1 MYSEFKGTELGNNDF
16 LNQNRFHNYLLKR
29 WYMVFDLYSNEDC
42 LEVNNF
48 YRKLFAEMPDL
59 LFQFIIDR
67 NNQYTFP
74 LVSKSVDDIFE
85 LSEKEFTDDIKLVI
99 YERVL
104 PQDRELFFQSLVKA
118 KKEIVPWEI
127 EFRAVLPKK
136 GLRWFKVSAKT
147 ELSPDKRVSFYGHV
161 SDITELKDKEERL
174 RISEERFQFALE
186 ASTAGIWDWDMTTNT
201 VFYSSLSL
209 KILELESADIF
220 DDPERWDKIVHPDD
234 LPKYYSDIQEHFD
247 NKIPYYENYHRVMT
261 SSGNYKWIL
270 DRGKVIKRD
279 ENGKPLRV
287 IGTHTDVSLQ
297 KEKELELLKTMKLYS
312 DQNSRLLNFSHIVS
326 HNLNTQAGNIKSI
339 LDFIDA
345 DGDRETVTE
354 MLEHLRT
361 VSNDLNETI
370 SNLTQIVKTQSNIN
384 IAVVPLRL
392 SEYIDKTIAAIK
404 GHDKQKKV
412 TIVNNVPQYVTI
424 NFNPAYLESVL
435 LNFATNAIKYAH
447 PDREPVIV
455 FDFGIE
461 ADGHK
466 SLKITDNGLGID
478 LELYGDLL
486 FGMYKTFHKHQEARG
501 IGLYIT
507 RNQIEAMKAIVS
519 VESIVG
525 EGTSFKIVFNDV

>member
-1 MYSEFKGTELGNNDF
+1 
-16 LNQNRFHNYLLKR
+16 
-29 WYMVFDLYSNEDC
+29 MVFDLYENEDC

-48 YRKLFAEMPDL
+48 YKKLFAEMPDL
-59 LFQFIIDR
+59 LFQFVIDID
-67 NNQYTFP
+67 NNYSFP
-74 LVSKSVDDIFE
+74 LVSKSADEIFE
-85 LSEKEFTDDIKLVI
+85 FTASEFNNDIKFVI
-99 YERVL
+99 YERVF

-118 KKEIVPWEI
+118 RREVQPWDI

-136 GLRWFKVSAKT
+136 GLRWFKISAKT
-147 ELSPDKRVSFYGHV
+147 EQSSDDSVSFYGHV
-161 SDITELKDKEERL
+161 SDITDLKDKEEKL
-174 RISEERFQFALE
+174 RISEERFQFALD
-186 ASTAGIWDWDMTTNT
+186 ASTAGIWDWDMVTNN

-209 KILELESADIF
+209 KILELDSADIF

-297 KEKELELLKTMKLYS
+297 KEKELDLIKTMKLYS
-312 DQNSRLLNFSHIVS
+312 DQNSRLVNFSHIVS

-345 DGDRETVTE
+345 DSNKETVNE

-361 VSNDLNETI
+361 VSNDLNDTI

-384 IAVVPLRL
+384 IAVVPLKL
-392 SEYIDKTIAAIK
+392 CEYIEKTISTIK
-404 GHDKQKKV
+404 GYDKQTKV
-412 TIVNNVPQYVTI
+412 TIVNNVPQYLTI

-435 LNFATNAIKYAH
+435 LNFTTNAIKYAH
-447 PDREPVIV
+447 PDRDPIIV
-455 FDFGIE
+455 FDFSIE
-461 ADGHK
+461 PEGYK

-478 LELYGDLL
+478 LTVYGDLL

-507 RNQIEAMKAIVS
+507 RNQIEAMKGTIS
-519 VESIVG
+519 VESEVG
-525 EGTSFKIVFNDV
+525 VGTSFKIVFNDL

>member
-1 MYSEFKGTELGNNDF
+1 
-16 LNQNRFHNYLLKR
+16 
-29 WYMVFDLYSNEDC
+29 MVFDLYGNDDC

-48 YRKLFAEMPDL
+48 YKKLLAEMPDL
-59 LFQFIIDR
+59 LFQFIIDAD
-67 NNQYTFP
+67 NNYTFP
-74 LVSKSVDDIFE
+74 LVSKSADEIFE
-85 LSEKEFTDDIKLVI
+85 LSAADFTNDIKFII
-99 YERVL
+99 YDRIV
-104 PQDRELFFQSLVKA
+104 PQDRDYFFQSLVKA
-118 KKEIVPWEI
+118 RKEIVPWEI

-136 GLRWFKVSAKT
+136 GIRWFKVAAKT
-147 ELSPDKRVSFYGHV
+147 ELTLVDKVVFYGHV
-161 SDITELKDKEERL
+161 SDITDLKDKEEKI

-186 ASTAGIWDWDMTTNT
+186 ASTAGIWDWDMVTNS

-209 KILELESADIF
+209 KILELESTDIF

-287 IGTHTDVSLQ
+287 IGTHTDVSAQ
-297 KEKELELLKTMKLYS
+297 KEKELELIKTMKLYS

-345 DGDRETVTE
+345 DVNKQTVEE

-384 IAVVPLRL
+384 IAVAPLML
-392 SEYIDKTIAAIK
+392 CEYIEKTISTIK
-404 GHDKQKKV
+404 GYDKQRNV
-412 TIVNNVPQYVTI
+412 TIVNNVPKYLTI
-424 NFNPAYLESVL
+424 NFNPAYMESVL
-435 LNFATNAIKYAH
+435 LNFTTNAIKYAH
-447 PDREPVIV
+447 PDRDPVIV
-455 FDFGIE
+455 FDFAIE
-461 ADGHK
+461 PEGFK

-478 LELYGDLL
+478 LKVYGDLL
-486 FGMYKTFHKHQEARG
+486 FGMYKTFHKHEEARG

-507 RNQIEAMKAIVS
+507 RNQIEAMKGTVL
-519 VESIVG
+519 VESEVG
-525 EGTSFKIVFNDV
+525 VGTSFKIVFNDM

>member
-1 MYSEFKGTELGNNDF
+1 
-16 LNQNRFHNYLLKR
+16 
-29 WYMVFDLYSNEDC
+29 MVFDLYENEDC

-59 LFQFIIDR
+59 LFQFVIDND
-67 NNQYTFP
+67 NNYSFP

-85 LSEKEFTDDIKLVI
+85 LDVNEFTNEII
-99 YERVL
+99 YIIYDRIF
-104 PQDRELFFQSLVKA
+104 PQDRELFFKSLVKA
-118 KKEIVPWEI
+118 RKELQPWDL
-127 EFRAVLPKK
+127 EFRAILPVK
-136 GLRWFKVSAKT
+136 GLRWFKVAAKT
-147 ELSPDKRVSFYGHV
+147 ESSSDGRVSFNGHV

-174 RISEERFQFALE
+174 RISEERFQFALD
-186 ASTAGIWDWDMTTNT
+186 ASTVGIWDWDMVTNR

-209 KILELESADIF
+209 KILELDSTDVF
-220 DDPERWDKIVHPDD
+220 DDPERWDKIVHPED

-287 IGTHTDVSLQ
+287 IGTHTDVSQQ
-297 KEKELELLKTMKLYS
+297 KEKELELIKTMKLYS

-345 DGDRETVTE
+345 DVNKETITE

-370 SNLTQIVKTQSNIN
+370 SNLTQIVKTQNNIN
-384 IAVVPLRL
+384 IAVLPLKL
-392 SEYIDKTIAAIK
+392 CEYIEKTISTIK
-404 GHDKQKKV
+404 GYDKQTKV
-412 TIVNNVPQYVTI
+412 SIVNNVPKYLTI

-435 LNFATNAIKYAH
+435 LNFTTNAIKYAH
-447 PDREPVIV
+447 PDRDPVIV
-455 FDFGIE
+455 FEFCIE
-461 ADGHK
+461 PEGYK

-478 LELYGDLL
+478 LNIYGDLL
-486 FGMYKTFHKHQEARG
+486 FGMYKTFHQHEEARG

-507 RNQIEAMKAIVS
+507 RNQIEAMKGSIF
-519 VESIVG
+519 VESEVG
-525 EGTSFKIVFNDV
+525 VGTCFKIVFNDM

>member
-1 MYSEFKGTELGNNDF
+1 
-16 LNQNRFHNYLLKR
+16 
-29 WYMVFDLYSNEDC
+29 MVFDLYGSEDC

-48 YRKLFAEMPDL
+48 YKKLLAEMPNL
-59 LFQFIIDR
+59 LFQFVIDS
-67 NNQYTFP
+67 NNNYTFP
-74 LVSKSVDDIFE
+74 LISKSGDEIFE
-85 LSEKEFTDDIKLVI
+85 LNAKHFTDDIKFII
-99 YERVL
+99 YERIL
-104 PQDRELFFQSLVKA
+104 PADREFFFQSLVKA
-118 KKEIVPWEI
+118 RKEIKPWEI
-127 EFRAVLPKK
+127 EVRAVLPKK
-136 GLRWFKVSAKT
+136 GLRWFQISAKT
-147 ELSPDKRVSFYGHV
+147 EQSADNSVSFYGHV
-161 SDITELKDKEERL
+161 SDITELKEKEEKI
-174 RISEERFQFALE
+174 RISEERFQFALD
-186 ASTAGIWDWDMTTNT
+186 ASTAGIWDWDMVTNN

-209 KILELESADIF
+209 KILELESTDIF

-345 DGDRETVTE
+345 DVNKETVVE

-370 SNLTQIVKTQSNIN
+370 SNLNQIVKTQSNIN
-384 IAVVPLRL
+384 IAVVPLKL
-392 SEYIDKTIAAIK
+392 CEYIEKTISTIR
-404 GHDKQKKV
+404 GYDNHVKV
-412 TIVNNVPQYVTI
+412 SIVNNVPKYLTI

-435 LNFATNAIKYAH
+435 LNFTTNAIKYAH
-447 PDREPVIV
+447 PDREPVII
-455 FDFGIE
+455 FDFSIE
-461 ADGHK
+461 PEGFK

-478 LELYGDLL
+478 LDVYGDLL
-486 FGMYKTFHKHQEARG
+486 FGMYKTFHKHEEARG

-507 RNQIEAMKAIVS
+507 RNQIEAMKGTVS
-519 VESIVG
+519 VESKVG
-525 EGTSFKIVFNDV
+525 VGTSFKIVFNDI

>member
-1 MYSEFKGTELGNNDF
+1 
-16 LNQNRFHNYLLKR
+16 
-29 WYMVFDLYSNEDC
+29 MVFDLYGNDDC

-48 YRKLFAEMPDL
+48 YKKLLAEMPDL
-59 LFQFIIDR
+59 LFQFVIDKD
-67 NNQYTFP
+67 NNYTFP
-74 LVSKSVDDIFE
+74 LVSKSADEIFE
-85 LSEKEFTDDIKLVI
+85 LTSETFSNDAKLII
-99 YERVL
+99 YDRIF
-104 PQDRELFFQSLVKA
+104 PQDQDQFFQSLVQARRDVK
-118 KKEIVPWEI
+118 PWNV

-136 GLRWFKVSAKT
+136 GLRWFKVSSKT
-147 ELSPDKRVSFYGHV
+147 ELLVDDRVVFYGHI
-161 SDITELKDKEERL
+161 SDITDLKDKEEKL

-186 ASTAGIWDWDMTTNT
+186 ASTAGIWDWDMVTNN

-209 KILELESADIF
+209 KILELDSADIF

-312 DQNSRLLNFSHIVS
+312 DQNSRLVNFSHIVS

-345 DGDRETVTE
+345 DVDKQTVNE

-361 VSNDLNETI
+361 VSNDLNDTI

-384 IAVVPLRL
+384 IAVVPLNL
-392 SEYIDKTIAAIK
+392 CEYIEKTISTIK
-404 GHDKQKKV
+404 GYDKQTKA
-412 TIVNNVPQYVTI
+412 IMINNVPKYLSI
-424 NFNPAYLESVL
+424 NFNPAYMESVL

-447 PDREPVIV
+447 PERDPVIV
-455 FDFGIE
+455 FDFAIE
-461 ADGHK
+461 PDGYK

-478 LELYGDLL
+478 LNVYGDLL

-507 RNQIEAMKAIVS
+507 RNQIEAMKGTIT
-519 VESIVG
+519 VESEVG
-525 EGTSFKIVFNDV
+525 VGTSFKIVFNDI

>member
-1 MYSEFKGTELGNNDF
+1 
-16 LNQNRFHNYLLKR
+16 
-29 WYMVFDLYSNEDC
+29 MVFDLYENEDC

-48 YRKLFAEMPDL
+48 YKKLFAEMPDL
-59 LFQFIIDR
+59 LFQFVIDID
-67 NNQYTFP
+67 NNYSFP
-74 LVSKSVDDIFE
+74 LVSKSADEIFE
-85 LSEKEFTDDIKLVI
+85 FTASEFNNDIKFII
-99 YERVL
+99 YDRVF
-104 PQDRELFFQSLVKA
+104 PQDREVFFQSLVKA
-118 KKEIVPWEI
+118 RKEIQPWDV

-136 GLRWFKVSAKT
+136 GLRWFKISAKT
-147 ELSPDKRVSFYGHV
+147 EQSSDDSVSFYGHV
-161 SDITELKDKEERL
+161 SDITDLKDKEEKL
-174 RISEERFQFALE
+174 RISEERFQFALD
-186 ASTAGIWDWDMTTNT
+186 ASTAGIWDWDMVTNN

-209 KILELESADIF
+209 KILELDSADIF

-297 KEKELELLKTMKLYS
+297 KEKELDLIKTMKLYS
-312 DQNSRLLNFSHIVS
+312 DQNSRLVNFSHIVS

-345 DGDRETVTE
+345 DSNKETVNE

-361 VSNDLNETI
+361 VSNDLNDTI

-384 IAVVPLRL
+384 IAVVPLKL
-392 SEYIDKTIAAIK
+392 CEYIEKTISTIK
-404 GHDKQKKV
+404 GYDKQTKV
-412 TIVNNVPQYVTI
+412 TIVNNVPQYLTI

-435 LNFATNAIKYAH
+435 LNFTTNAIKYAH
-447 PDREPVIV
+447 PDRDPIIV
-455 FDFGIE
+455 FDFSIE
-461 ADGHK
+461 PEGYK

-478 LELYGDLL
+478 LTVYGDLL

-507 RNQIEAMKAIVS
+507 RNQIEAMKGSIS
-519 VESIVG
+519 VESEVG
-525 EGTSFKIVFNDV
+525 VGTSFKIVFNDL

>member
-1 MYSEFKGTELGNNDF
+1 
-16 LNQNRFHNYLLKR
+16 
-29 WYMVFDLYSNEDC
+29 MVFDLYGNDDC

-48 YRKLFAEMPDL
+48 YKKLLAEMPDL
-59 LFQFIIDR
+59 LFQFIIDTD
-67 NNQYTFP
+67 NNYSFP
-74 LVSKSVDDIFE
+74 LVSKSADEIFE
-85 LSEKEFTDDIKLVI
+85 LSALDFTDDIKFII
-99 YERVL
+99 YDRIV
-104 PQDRELFFQSLVKA
+104 PQDRDYFFQSLVKA
-118 KKEIVPWEI
+118 RREIKPWEI

-136 GLRWFKVSAKT
+136 GIRWFKITSKT
-147 ELSPDKRVSFYGHV
+147 ESTIDGKVIFYGHV
-161 SDITELKDKEERL
+161 SDITELKDKEEKL
-174 RISEERFQFALE
+174 RISEERFQFALD
-186 ASTAGIWDWDMTTNT
+186 ASTAGIWDWDMVTNS

-209 KILELESADIF
+209 KILELESTDIF

-287 IGTHTDVSLQ
+287 IGTHTDVSAQ
-297 KEKELELLKTMKLYS
+297 KEKELELIKTMKLYS

-345 DGDRETVTE
+345 DVNKQTVEE

-384 IAVVPLRL
+384 IAVVPLML
-392 SEYIDKTIAAIK
+392 CEYIEKTISTIK
-404 GHDKQKKV
+404 GYDKQRKV
-412 TIVNNVPQYVTI
+412 TIINNVPKYLTI
-424 NFNPAYLESVL
+424 NFNPAYMESVL
-435 LNFATNAIKYAH
+435 LNFTTNAIKYAH
-447 PDREPVIV
+447 PDRDPVIT
-455 FDFGIE
+455 FDFAIE
-461 ADGHK
+461 PEGFK

-478 LELYGDLL
+478 LKLYGDLL
-486 FGMYKTFHKHQEARG
+486 FGMYKTFHKHDEARG

-507 RNQIEAMKAIVS
+507 RNQIEAMKGTVL
-519 VESIVG
+519 VESEVG
-525 EGTSFKIVFNDV
+525 VGTSFKIVFNDV

>member
-1 MYSEFKGTELGNNDF
+1 
-16 LNQNRFHNYLLKR
+16 
-29 WYMVFDLYSNEDC
+29 MVFDLYENEDC

-48 YRKLFAEMPDL
+48 YKKLFAEMPDL
-59 LFQFIIDR
+59 LFQFVIDSD
-67 NNQYTFP
+67 NNYSFP
-74 LVSKSVDDIFE
+74 LVSKSADEIFE
-85 LSEKEFTDDIKLVI
+85 LTSEKFSNNTKLDI
-99 YERVL
+99 YERIF
-104 PQDRELFFQSLVKA
+104 PQDRELFFESLVKA
-118 KKEIVPWEI
+118 KKEVKPWEI
-127 EFRAVLPKK
+127 EFRAILPKK
-136 GLRWFKVSAKT
+136 GLRWFRVLSKT
-147 ELSPDKRVSFYGHV
+147 EASQDGSVSFYGHV
-161 SDITELKDKEERL
+161 SDITELKDKEEKL
-174 RISEERFQFALE
+174 RISEERFQFALD
-186 ASTAGIWDWDMTTNT
+186 ASTAGIWDWDMVTNN

-312 DQNSRLLNFSHIVS
+312 DQNSRLVNFSHIVS

-345 DGDRETVTE
+345 DIGKQTVSE

-361 VSNDLNETI
+361 VSNDLNDTI

-384 IAVVPLRL
+384 IAVVPLKL
-392 SEYIDKTIAAIK
+392 CEYIEKTISTIK
-404 GHDKQKKV
+404 GFDKQTNV
-412 TIVNNVPQYVTI
+412 TIINNVPKYLTI
-424 NFNPAYLESVL
+424 NFNPAYMESVL

-447 PDREPVIV
+447 PDRDPVIV
-455 FDFGIE
+455 FDFSIE
-461 ADGHK
+461 QDGHK

-478 LELYGDLL
+478 LKVYGDLL

-507 RNQIEAMKAIVS
+507 RNQIEAMKGSIS
-519 VESIVG
+519 VESEVG
-525 EGTSFKIVFNDV
+525 VGTSFKIIFNDI

>member
-1 MYSEFKGTELGNNDF
+1 
-16 LNQNRFHNYLLKR
+16 
-29 WYMVFDLYSNEDC
+29 MVFDLYENEDC

-48 YRKLFAEMPDL
+48 YKKLFAEMPDL
-59 LFQFIIDR
+59 LFQFVIDGD
-67 NNQYTFP
+67 NNYSFP
-74 LVSKSVDDIFE
+74 LVSKSADEIFE
-85 LSEKEFTDDIKLVI
+85 LTSEKFSNNTKLDI
-99 YERVL
+99 YERIF
-104 PQDRELFFQSLVKA
+104 PQDRELFFESLVKA
-118 KKEIVPWEI
+118 KKEVQPWEI
-127 EFRAVLPKK
+127 EFRAILPKK
-136 GLRWFKVSAKT
+136 GLRWFRISSKT
-147 ELSPDKRVSFYGHV
+147 EASQDGSVSFYGHV
-161 SDITELKDKEERL
+161 SDITELKDKEEKL
-174 RISEERFQFALE
+174 RISEERFQFALD
-186 ASTAGIWDWDMTTNT
+186 ASTAGIWDWDMVTNN

-312 DQNSRLLNFSHIVS
+312 DQNSRLVNFSHIVS

-345 DGDRETVTE
+345 DIGKQTVSE

-361 VSNDLNETI
+361 VSNDLNDTI

-384 IAVVPLRL
+384 IAVVPLKL
-392 SEYIDKTIAAIK
+392 CEYIEKTISTIK
-404 GHDKQKKV
+404 GFDKQTNV
-412 TIVNNVPQYVTI
+412 TIINNVPKYLTI
-424 NFNPAYLESVL
+424 NFNPAYMESVL

-447 PDREPVIV
+447 PDRDPVIV
-455 FDFGIE
+455 FDFSIE
-461 ADGHK
+461 QDGHK

-478 LELYGDLL
+478 LKVYGELL

-507 RNQIEAMKAIVS
+507 RNQIEAMKGSIS
-519 VESIVG
+519 VESEVG
-525 EGTSFKIVFNDV
+525 VGTSFKIIFNDI

>member
-1 MYSEFKGTELGNNDF
+1 
-16 LNQNRFHNYLLKR
+16 
-29 WYMVFDLYSNEDC
+29 MVFDLYGNDDC
-42 LEVNNF
+42 LEVNKF
-48 YRKLFAEMPDL
+48 YRKLLAEMPDL
-59 LFQFIIDR
+59 LFQFVIDKD
-67 NNQYTFP
+67 NNYSFP
-74 LVSKSVDDIFE
+74 LVSKSADDIFE
-85 LSEKEFTDDIKLVI
+85 LTVEEFTNEIKFII
-99 YERVL
+99 YDRIL
-104 PQDRELFFQSLVKA
+104 LQDRELFFQSLVKA
-118 KKEIVPWEI
+118 RKEIKPWEV
-127 EFRAVLPKK
+127 EFRALLPKK
-136 GLRWFKVSAKT
+136 GIRWFKVSSKT
-147 ELSPDKRVSFYGHV
+147 ESLPEGNVVFYGHV
-161 SDITELKDKEERL
+161 SDITELKDKEEKL
-174 RISEERFQFALE
+174 RISEERFQFALD
-186 ASTAGIWDWDMTTNT
+186 ASTAGVWDWDMVTNS

-209 KILELESADIF
+209 KILELESTDIF

-297 KEKELELLKTMKLYS
+297 KEKELELIKTMKLYS

-345 DGDRETVTE
+345 DVDKGTVPE

-384 IAVVPLRL
+384 IAVEQLKL
-392 SEYIDKTIAAIK
+392 CEYIEKTILVIK
-404 GHDKQKKV
+404 GYDKHQNV
-412 TIVNNVPQYVTI
+412 TIVNNVPKYLTI

-435 LNFATNAIKYAH
+435 LNFTTNAIKYAH
-447 PDREPVIV
+447 PDRDPVIS
-455 FDFGIE
+455 FDFAIE
-461 ADGHK
+461 PEGYK

-478 LELYGDLL
+478 LKIYGDLL
-486 FGMYKTFHKHQEARG
+486 FGMYKTFHRHEEARG

-507 RNQIEAMKAIVS
+507 RNQIEAMKGTVE
-519 VESIVG
+519 VESEVG
-525 EGTSFKIVFNDV
+525 VGTSFKIIFNDM

>member
-1 MYSEFKGTELGNNDF
+1 
-16 LNQNRFHNYLLKR
+16 
-29 WYMVFDLYSNEDC
+29 MVFDFFNSEDC

-48 YRKLFAEMPDL
+48 YKKLLAEVPDL
-59 LFQFIIDR
+59 IFQFVIDQD
-67 NNQYTFP
+67 NHYSFP
-74 LVSKSVDDIFE
+74 LVSRSVDEIFE
-85 LSEKEFTDDIKLVI
+85 LSINKFTDDIKLII
-99 YERVL
+99 YERIL
-104 PQDRELFFQSLVKA
+104 PQDRDMFFQTLVKA
-118 KKEIVPWEI
+118 RKEIKPWEI

-136 GLRWFKVSAKT
+136 GLRWFRVSAKT
-147 ELSPDKRVSFYGHV
+147 ELSGGSKVSFFGHV
-161 SDITELKDKEERL
+161 SDITELKDKEEKL
-174 RISEERFQFALE
+174 RISEERFQFALD
-186 ASTAGIWDWDMTTNT
+186 ASTVGIWDWDMVTNN

-209 KILELESADIF
+209 KILELESSDIF

-234 LPKYYSDIQEHFD
+234 LPKYYSDIKEHFE

-270 DRGKVIKRD
+270 DRGKVINRD

-287 IGTHTDVSLQ
+287 IGTHTDISLQ

-345 DGDRETVTE
+345 DGDKETVTE

-370 SNLTQIVKTQSNIN
+370 SNLSQIVKTQSNIN
-384 IAVVPLRL
+384 ITVGPLKL
-392 SEYIDKTIAAIK
+392 FEYIEKTISTIK
-404 GHDKQKKV
+404 GHSKQKKV
-412 TIVNNVPQYVTI
+412 TIINNVPEYLII

-435 LNFATNAIKYAH
+435 LNFTTNAIKYAH
-447 PDREPVIV
+447 PDRDPVII
-455 FDFGIE
+455 FDFGLE
-461 ADGHK
+461 TDGHK

-478 LELYGDLL
+478 LKVYGDLL
-486 FGMYKTFHKHQEARG
+486 FGMYKTFHKHEEARG

-507 RNQIEAMKAIVS
+507 RNQIEAMKGAVS
-519 VESIVG
+519 VESEVG
-525 EGTSFKIVFNDV
+525 VGTSFKITFNDL

>member
-1 MYSEFKGTELGNNDF
+1 
-16 LNQNRFHNYLLKR
+16 
-29 WYMVFDLYSNEDC
+29 MVFDLYSNEDC
-42 LEVNNF
+42 LEINNF

-59 LFQFIIDR
+59 IFQFIIDSD
-67 NNQYTFP
+67 NNYTFP
-74 LVSKSVDDIFE
+74 LVSKSADEIFE
-85 LSEKEFTDDIKLVI
+85 LPVQDFTDDIKLTI
-99 YERVL
+99 YERIL
-104 PQDRELFFQSLVKA
+104 DQDRDFFFQSLVKA
-118 KKEIVPWEI
+118 RKEIEPWQI

-136 GLRWFKVSAKT
+136 GLRWFKVSAKS
-147 ELSPDKRVSFYGHV
+147 ELSTDGRVSFFGHI
-161 SDITELKDKEERL
+161 SDITELKDKEEKL

-186 ASTAGIWDWDMTTNT
+186 ASTAGIWDWDMVTNN

-209 KILELESADIF
+209 KILELESTDIF

-234 LPKYYSDIQEHFD
+234 LPKYYSDIREHFD

-287 IGTHTDVSLQ
+287 IGTHTDVSAQ

-345 DGDRETVTE
+345 DGDKETVTE

-384 IAVVPLRL
+384 IAVEPLKL
-392 SEYIDKTIAAIK
+392 HEYIEKTISTIK
-404 GHDKQKKV
+404 GYDNQKKV
-412 TIVNNVPQYVTI
+412 TIINNVPQYLTI

-435 LNFATNAIKYAH
+435 LNFTTNAIKYAH
-447 PDREPVIV
+447 PDREPVIS

-461 ADGHK
+461 PEGYK

-478 LELYGDLL
+478 LKVYGELL
-486 FGMYKTFHKHQEARG
+486 FGMYKTFHKHNEARG

-507 RNQIEAMKAIVS
+507 RNQIEAMKGSVS
-519 VESIVG
+519 VESEVG
-525 EGTSFKIVFNDV
+525 VGTTFKIVFNDL

>member
-1 MYSEFKGTELGNNDF
+1 
-16 LNQNRFHNYLLKR
+16 
-29 WYMVFDLYSNEDC
+29 MVFDLYENEDC
-42 LEVNNF
+42 LEMNNF
-48 YRKLFAEMPDL
+48 YKKLFAEMPDL
-59 LFQFIIDR
+59 LFQFIIDC
-67 NNQYTFP
+67 NNNYTFP
-74 LVSKSVDDIFE
+74 LVSKSADDIFE
-85 LSEKEFTDDIKLVI
+85 LPSSTFSNESILVI
-99 YERVL
+99 YNRIH
-104 PQDRELFFQSLVKA
+104 PNDRDLFFQSLVKSRREV
-118 KKEIVPWEI
+118 KPWVL
-127 EFRAVLPKK
+127 EFRAILPQK
-136 GLRWFKVSAKT
+136 GLRWFKISSKT
-147 ELSPDKRVSFYGHV
+147 ELALDGCVSFYGHV
-161 SDITELKDKEERL
+161 SDITDLKDKEEKL

-186 ASTAGIWDWDMTTNT
+186 ASTAGIWDWNMITNS

-209 KILELESADIF
+209 KILELDSADIF
-220 DDPERWDKIVHPDD
+220 DEPERWDKIVHPDD

-270 DRGKVIKRD
+270 DRGKVIDRD

-345 DGDRETVTE
+345 DVDKITINE
-354 MLEHLRT
+354 MLIHLRT

-384 IAVVPLRL
+384 IAVVPLKL
-392 SEYIDKTIAAIK
+392 NEYIDKTINTIK
-404 GHDKQKKV
+404 GYDKQTNV
-412 TIVNNVPQYVTI
+412 TIVNNVPEYLTI

-435 LNFATNAIKYAH
+435 LNFATNAIKYRH
-447 PDREPVIV
+447 PDRDPVVI
-455 FDFGIE
+455 FDFAIE
-461 ADGHK
+461 QDGHK

-478 LELYGDLL
+478 LAVYGDLL
-486 FGMYKTFHKHQEARG
+486 FGMYKTFHKHHEARG

-507 RNQIEAMKAIVS
+507 RNQIEAMKGTIS
-519 VESIVG
+519 VESEVEVG
-525 EGTSFKIVFNDV
+525 TTFKIVFNDM

>member
-1 MYSEFKGTELGNNDF
+1 MI
-16 LNQNRFHNYLLKR
+16 
-29 WYMVFDLYSNEDC
+29 FDLYENEDC
-42 LEVNNF
+42 LEVKNF
-48 YRKLFAEMPDL
+48 YRKLFADMPDL
-59 LFQFIIDR
+59 LFQFIIDKD
-67 NNQYTFP
+67 NSYSFH
-74 LVSKSVDDIFE
+74 LISKSIDDIFE
-85 LSEKEFTDDIKLVI
+85 LTVSEFTNDIIFII
-99 YERVL
+99 YERIF
-104 PQDRELFFQSLVKA
+104 PQDRDMFFQSLVKA
-118 KKEIVPWEI
+118 RKEIKPWEI

-136 GLRWFKVSAKT
+136 GMRWFKISAKT
-147 ELSPDKRVSFYGHV
+147 ESIPDECVSFCGHV
-161 SDITELKDKEERL
+161 SDITNLKDKEEKL

-186 ASTAGIWDWDMTTNT
+186 ASTAGIWDWDMVTNN

-209 KILELESADIF
+209 KILELDSADIF

-234 LPKYYSDIQEHFD
+234 LPKYYSDIHEHFD

-339 LDFIDA
+339 LDFID
-345 DGDRETVTE
+345 GDVDKQTVNE
-354 MLEHLRT
+354 MLLHLRT
-361 VSNDLNETI
+361 VSNDLNDTI

-384 IAVVPLRL
+384 IAVAPLKL
-392 SEYIDKTIAAIK
+392 YEYIEKTISTIK
-404 GHDKQKKV
+404 RYDKQTNV
-412 TIVNNVPQYVTI
+412 SIINNVPK

-435 LNFATNAIKYAH
+435 LNFTTNAIKYAH
-447 PDREPVIV
+447 PDRDPVIV

-461 ADGHK
+461 PEGYK

-478 LELYGDLL
+478 LAVYGDLL
-486 FGMYKTFHKHQEARG
+486 FGMYKTFHKHEEARG

-507 RNQIEAMKAIVS
+507 RNQIEAMKGSIF
-519 VESIVG
+519 VESEVG
-525 EGTSFKIVFNDV
+525 AGTSFKIVFNDM

>member
-1 MYSEFKGTELGNNDF
+1 
-16 LNQNRFHNYLLKR
+16 
-29 WYMVFDLYSNEDC
+29 MVFDLYENEDC

-59 LFQFIIDR
+59 LFQFIIDCD
-67 NNQYTFP
+67 NKYSFP
-74 LVSKSVDDIFE
+74 LISKSADDIFE
-85 LSEKEFTDDIKLVI
+85 LSVSDFNTEIIFVI
-99 YERVL
+99 YERIFS
-104 PQDRELFFQSLVKA
+104 QDRELFFQSLVKA
-118 KKEIVPWEI
+118 RKEVLPWEI
-127 EFRAVLPKK
+127 EFRGILPKK
-136 GLRWFKVSAKT
+136 GLRWFKISSKT
-147 ELSPDKRVSFYGHV
+147 ELGVDGSVSFFGHV
-161 SDITELKDKEERL
+161 SDITDLKDKEEKL

-186 ASTAGIWDWDMTTNT
+186 ASTVGIWDWDMVTNS

-209 KILELESADIF
+209 KILELDSADIF

-345 DGDRETVTE
+345 DVDKQTINE
-354 MLEHLRT
+354 MLQHLRT

-384 IAVVPLRL
+384 IVVVPLRL
-392 SEYIDKTIAAIK
+392 SEYIDKTIVTIK
-404 GHDKQKKV
+404 GHDKQKNV
-412 TIVNNVPQYVTI
+412 TIVNNVPKYLTI

-435 LNFATNAIKYAH
+435 LNFTTNAIKYAH
-447 PDREPVIV
+447 PERDPVVV

-461 ADGHK
+461 REGYK

-478 LELYGDLL
+478 LAVYGDLL
-486 FGMYKTFHKHQEARG
+486 FGMYKTFHKHEEARG

-507 RNQIEAMKAIVS
+507 RNQIEAMKGSVF
-519 VESIVG
+519 VESEVG
-525 EGTSFKIVFNDV
+525 AGTSFKIVFNDM

>member
-1 MYSEFKGTELGNNDF
+1 M
-16 LNQNRFHNYLLKR
+16 
-29 WYMVFDLYSNEDC
+29 
-42 LEVNNF
+42 NNF

-59 LFQFIIDR
+59 LFQFVIDSD
-67 NNQYTFP
+67 NQYTFP

-85 LSEKEFTDDIKLVI
+85 LSVKEFTDDIKYVI
-99 YERVL
+99 YERVFI
-104 PQDRELFFQSLVKA
+104 QDREKFFQSLVRSR
-118 KKEIVPWEI
+118 KEIIPWEI
-127 EFRAVLPKK
+127 EFRASLPKK
-136 GLRWFKVSAKT
+136 GLRWFKVAAKT
-147 ELSPDKRVSFYGHV
+147 EMSPDKRVSFYGHI
-161 SDITELKDKEERL
+161 SDITDLKDKEEKL

-186 ASTAGIWDWDMTTNT
+186 ASTVGVWDWDIVTNK

-220 DDPERWDKIVHPDD
+220 DDPERWDKIVHPED

-247 NKIPYYENYHRVMT
+247 SKVPYYENYHRVMT

-279 ENGKPLRV
+279 ESGKPLRV

-345 DGDRETVTE
+345 DVDKKTITE

-384 IAVVPLRL
+384 IVVAPLL
-392 SEYIDKTIAAIK
+392 LCEYIEKTISTIK
-404 GHDKQKKV
+404 GYDKQRKV
-412 TIVNNVPQYVTI
+412 TIVNNVPKYLTV
-424 NFNPAYLESVL
+424 NFNPAYMESIL
-435 LNFATNAIKYAH
+435 LNFTTNAIKYAH
-447 PDREPVIV
+447 PDRDPVIV
-455 FDFGIE
+455 FDFAIE
-461 ADGHK
+461 PEGFK

-478 LELYGDLL
+478 LKMYGDLL
-486 FGMYKTFHKHQEARG
+486 FGMYKTFHKHEEARG

-507 RNQIEAMKAIVS
+507 RNQIEAMKGTVL
-519 VESIVG
+519 VESEVG
-525 EGTSFKIVFNDV
+525 VGTSFKIVFNDV

>member
-1 MYSEFKGTELGNNDF
+1 
-16 LNQNRFHNYLLKR
+16 
-29 WYMVFDLYSNEDC
+29 MVFDLYSNEDC

-48 YRKLFAEMPDL
+48 YKKLFAEMPDL
-59 LFQFIIDR
+59 LFQFVIDS
-67 NNQYTFP
+67 NNHYTFP
-74 LVSKSVDDIFE
+74 LVSKSVDEIFE
-85 LSEKEFTDDIKLVI
+85 LSFNEFTDDVKHII
-99 YERVL
+99 YERIFE
-104 PQDRELFFQSLVKA
+104 QDREIFFQSLVKA
-118 KKEIVPWEI
+118 RKEVRPWGL
-127 EFRAVLPKK
+127 EFRSVLPKK
-136 GLRWFKVSAKT
+136 GLRWFRVSAKT
-147 ELSPDKRVSFYGHV
+147 ELSSDGKVSFFGHV
-161 SDITELKDKEERL
+161 SDITDLKDKEEKL
-174 RISEERFQFALE
+174 RISEERFQFALD
-186 ASTAGIWDWDMTTNT
+186 ASTVGIWDWDMVTNN

-234 LPKYYSDIQEHFD
+234 LPKYYSDIKEHFD

-287 IGTHTDVSLQ
+287 IGTHTDISLQ

-345 DGDRETVTE
+345 DGDKGAVTE

-384 IAVVPLRL
+384 IAVEPLKL
-392 SEYIDKTIAAIK
+392 HEYIEKTVSTIK
-404 GHDKQKKV
+404 GYDKQKKV
-412 TIVNNVPQYVTI
+412 TIINNVPQYLTI

-435 LNFATNAIKYAH
+435 LNFTTNAIKYAH
-447 PDREPVIV
+447 PDRDPIIV

-461 ADGHK
+461 PEGYK

-478 LELYGDLL
+478 LKVYGELL
-486 FGMYKTFHKHQEARG
+486 FGMYKTFHKHDDARG

-507 RNQIEAMKAIVS
+507 RNQIEAMKGTVS
-519 VESIVG
+519 VESEVG
-525 EGTSFKIVFNDV
+525 VGTSFKIVFNDL

>member
-1 MYSEFKGTELGNNDF
+1 
-16 LNQNRFHNYLLKR
+16 
-29 WYMVFDLYSNEDC
+29 MVVDLYENEDC

-59 LFQFIIDR
+59 IFQFIIDGD
-67 NNQYTFP
+67 NTYSFP
-74 LVSKSVDDIFE
+74 LISKAADEIFE
-85 LSEKEFTDDIKLVI
+85 SSVKEFTDDIKFII
-99 YERVL
+99 YDRIL
-104 PQDRELFFQSLVKA
+104 PQDRELFFKSLVKA
-118 KKEIVPWEI
+118 RKEITPWEI
-127 EFRAVLPKK
+127 EFRAILPKK
-136 GLRWFKVSAKT
+136 GLRWFKIASKT
-147 ELSPDKRVSFYGHV
+147 ELSSNNKVTFFGHV
-161 SDITELKDKEERL
+161 SDITELKDKEEKL

-186 ASTAGIWDWDMTTNT
+186 ASTVGVWDWDMVTNN

-209 KILELESADIF
+209 KILELESNDVF

-279 ENGKPLRV
+279 EDGKPLRV
-287 IGTHTDVSLQ
+287 IGTHTDISLQ

-345 DGDRETVTE
+345 DVDKNTVPE

-384 IAVVPLRL
+384 IAVVPLKL
-392 SEYIDKTIAAIK
+392 CEYIEKTISTIK
-404 GHDKQKKV
+404 GYDKQKNV
-412 TIVNNVPQYVTI
+412 SIVSNVPKYLTI

-435 LNFATNAIKYAH
+435 LNFTTNAIKYAH
-447 PDREPVIV
+447 PERDPIIA
-455 FDFGIE
+455 FDFSIE
-461 ADGHK
+461 PEGYK
-466 SLKITDNGLGID
+466 CLTITDNGLGID
-478 LELYGDLL
+478 LNSYGDLL
-486 FGMYKTFHKHQEARG
+486 FGMYKTFHKHEEARG

-507 RNQIEAMKAIVS
+507 RNQIEAMKGSVS
-519 VESIVG
+519 VKSEVG
-525 EGTSFKIVFNDV
+525 VGTSFKIVFNDI

>member
-1 MYSEFKGTELGNNDF
+1 
-16 LNQNRFHNYLLKR
+16 
-29 WYMVFDLYSNEDC
+29 MVFDLYGNEDC

-48 YRKLFAEMPDL
+48 YKKLFAEMPDL
-59 LFQFIIDR
+59 LFQFVIDCD
-67 NNQYTFP
+67 NHYSFP
-74 LVSKSVDDIFE
+74 LVSKSADEILELTAEMFSNDAQQIIYNRIFPADQN
-85 LSEKEFTDDIKLVI
+85 F
-99 YERVL
+99 
-104 PQDRELFFQSLVKA
+104 FFQSLVKA
-118 KKEIVPWEI
+118 RREVKPWEI
-127 EFRAVLPKK
+127 EFRALLPKK
-136 GLRWFKVSAKT
+136 GLRWFKISSRT
-147 ELSPDKRVSFYGHV
+147 ELSPSNGCVSFYGHV
-161 SDITELKDKEERL
+161 TDITELKEKEEKL

-186 ASTAGIWDWDMTTNT
+186 ASTAGIWDWDLVTNT

-209 KILELESADIF
+209 KILELESSDVF

-297 KEKELELLKTMKLYS
+297 KEKELELIKTMKLYS
-312 DQNSRLLNFSHIVS
+312 DQNSRLVNFSHIVS

-345 DGDRETVTE
+345 DIERQTVNE

-361 VSNDLNETI
+361 VSNDLNDTI
-370 SNLTQIVKTQSNIN
+370 ANLTQIVKTQSNIN
-384 IAVVPLRL
+384 IAVVSLKL
-392 SEYIDKTIAAIK
+392 CEYIDKTISIIK
-404 GHDKQKKV
+404 GFDRQYNV
-412 TIVNNVPQYVTI
+412 TMVNNVPRYVTV

-447 PDREPVIV
+447 PDRDPLII
-455 FDFGIE
+455 FDFSIE
-461 ADGHK
+461 PEGYKA
-466 SLKITDNGLGID
+466 LKITDNGLGID
-478 LELYGDLL
+478 LNVYGDLL
-486 FGMYKTFHKHQEARG
+486 FGMYKTFHNHQEARG

-507 RNQIEAMKAIVS
+507 RNQIEAMKGSIS
-519 VESIVG
+519 VESEVG
-525 EGTSFKIVFNDV
+525 VGTSFKIVFNDV